1 MPLLLLAGCT
11 EPADPTMPVAAPAPC
26 PGHFHVTLLVA
37 NGTEVVPFYDE
48 DPGRDD
54 RDAREPVAG
63 IHMHG
68 DDGVIHI
75 HPAQEA
81 CYTLAATLHAV
92 DVQVLPRGA
101 VQVND
106 DVREGDVRIDVQLW
120 SDDWT
125 TWSEGDLQRTVPD
138 AARVLVMVNPSS
150 DADIDRLRD
159 QVPQVPEVYQP

>member
-1 MPLLLLAGCT
+1 
-11 EPADPTMPVAAPAPC
+11 
-26 PGHFHVTLLVA
+26 
-37 NGTEVVPFYDE
+37 
-48 DPGRDD
+48 
-54 RDAREPVAG
+54 
-63 IHMHG
+63 MHG

-138 AARVLVMVNPSS
+138 AARVLVMVNPPS